1 VENKIKKNNIHLIM
15 GAAALCTS
23 FGFASVSHAA
33 DNSSGSSMKLS
44 QSECTNLWQQ
54 ANPGNSPGLTEDQS
68 KGYVSNFKAA
78 NPDGDTTID
87 QNEWMSACNKGLI
100 TNTSSS
106 GASSGTS
113 GKSSDR
119 TPGNPSPA
127 RTPNSSATGAAG
139 TDAARTPEGTSDR
152 TPNK

>member
-1 VENKIKKNNIHLIM
+1 MKNNIQLSVGGAVLCSTLGLATLCLAADTAAP
-15 GAAALCTS
+15 GAA
-23 FGFASVSHAA
+23 
-33 DNSSGSSMKLS
+33 MRLS
-44 QSECTNLWQQ
+44 QSECSNLWQQ
-54 ANPGNSPGLTEDQS
+54 ANPSNSTGLTEDQA
-68 KGYVSNFKAA
+68 KGYVSDFKTA

-87 QNEWMSACNKGLI
+87 QTEWMSACNKGLI

-113 GKSSDR
+113 GKTSDR
-119 TPGNPSPA
+119 TPGENAPA
-127 RTPNSSATGAAG
+127 RVPGSTSAGAPG